1 VGDKKIQEVK
11 TVPSRPEL
19 ALSALH
25 GRPTIIYS
33 IYNPMA
39 RNQRMAGSLENND
52 RLASEL
58 YAVLDSD
65 IHVVQGYLQVD
76 IDPYR

>member
-1 VGDKKIQEVK
+1 
-11 TVPSRPEL
+11 
-19 ALSALH
+19 
-25 GRPTIIYS
+25 
-33 IYNPMA
+33 MA

-58 YAVLDSD
+58 YAALDSD